1 MGIMT
6 FKLWKAVALMSGTV
20 VGAGVLGLPYVVA
33 KAGFLTGLVAIAF
46 LGFLVVLLAL
56 YFGEVVL
63 RTKGNHQ
70 MVGYADIYLGK
81 VGKYILSLVFIFSVT
96 GALTAYTIGVGAS
109 IHSIVNVGSPLLFS
123 LLFFAF
129 GALCIYFGLTLIENI
144 EFILFCAMLTT
155 ILVIIGFSFANA
167 DTANIDLG
175 FHPAKLLVPYGV
187 ALFAFLGLQA
197 IPEMKIELKSRKK
210 LLKWAIFIGMI
221 IPCILYLLFS
231 AAIVSISGSAT
242 TEIATLSLSRHI
254 GLLGHILGNIF
265 AIIAMSTSF
274 LILGLALR
282 DVYMYDYQLPRPVA
296 LVLTC
301 AVPLLVAVFKVAS
314 FISIIGLVGIFMGG
328 VEGVMVVLMIL
339 RAKKHG
345 QRVPEYSMPVNW
357 FVLLV
362 LILLFVGGTISYF
375 AQLVG

>member
-1 MGIMT
+1 MT
-6 FKLWKAVALMSGTV
+6 FRLWKAVAIMTGTV

-33 KAGFLTGLVAIAF
+33 KAGFLTGLIAIAL
-46 LGFLVVLLAL
+46 LGVLVILLAL

-81 VGKYILSLVFIFSVT
+81 IGKYLLSFVFIFSVT

-109 IHSIVNVGSPLLFS
+109 VHSVLNIGSDLLFS

-129 GALCIYFGLTLIENI
+129 GALCIYFGLALIENI
-144 EFILFCAMLTT
+144 EFILFCGMITT
-155 ILVIIGFSFANA
+155 ILIIIGFSFANA
-167 DTANIDLG
+167 NPANIDLS
-175 FHPAKLLVPYGV
+175 FHPARLLIPYGV

-197 IPEMKIELKSRKK
+197 VPEMKIELKNKK
-210 LLKWAIFIGMI
+210 RLLKRAIFIGMLIPAVLYI
-221 IPCILYLLFS
+221 IFP
-231 AAIVSISGSAT
+231 AAIVSISGAAT
-242 TEIATLSLSRHI
+242 TEIATLGLSRHI
-254 GLLGHILGNIF
+254 GILGHILGNLF

-282 DVYMYDYQLPRPVA
+282 DVYMYDYGLPRPLA
-296 LVLTC
+296 WILTC
-301 AVPLLVAVFKVAS
+301 TIPLLVAVFKVAS

-328 VEGVMVVLMIL
+328 VEGILVVLMIL

-345 QRVPEYSMPVNW
+345 KRVPEYSMPVNW
-357 FVLLV
+357 FVLLA

-375 AQLVG
+375 VQLVG